1 MRYIEDLREDEH
13 LTEHYYCKQKQSF
26 KTKAGKTYYSLRL
39 QDKTGIIDAKIWE
52 LGNDIKNFEE
62 GDFVKIDAVV
72 SSYQDALQLKINRL
86 RKSKEGEYD
95 PLNYIPSTDKD
106 VNIIHDEIMGYI
118 KSMSNPFIRELTENI
133 LTKNN
138 RIANAIKKHSAAKTM
153 HHSYMGGLIEH
164 TLSVAQI
171 CDFLA
176 PRYKF
181 VNRDML
187 VALAI
192 LHDLGKIYE
201 LSEFPENDY
210 TDEGQLIGH
219 IVIGYELIDKAA
231 AEIKGFP
238 DELKMLMKHC
248 ILAHHGEHEYGSPK
262 QPKIIEA
269 YILHLADNM
278 DAKIKMF
285 EEALS
290 NDNSKGNWLGWQR
303 LLERNIRKSYS

>member
-1 MRYIEDLREDEH
+1 MRYIEDLKEDEH
-13 LTEHYYCKQKQSF
+13 LVEHYYCKQKQSL
-26 KTKAGKTYYSLRL
+26 KTKAGKTFYSLKL

-62 GDFVKIDAVV
+62 GDFIKIDAFV
-72 SSYQDALQLKINRL
+72 SSYQNELQLKISKL
-86 RKSKEGEYD
+86 RKSTDGEYD
-95 PLNYIPSTDKD
+95 PLNYVPSTDKD
-106 VNIIHDEIMGYI
+106 VDSAYSEILDYI
-118 KSMSNPFIRELTENI
+118 KSMKNTHIRELTENI
-133 LTKNN
+133 LIKNK
-138 RIANAIKKHSAAKTM
+138 RIADAIKTHSAAKTM

-187 VALAI
+187 VSIAI

-201 LSEFPENDY
+201 LSSFPENDY
-210 TDEGQLIGH
+210 TDEGELIGH
-219 IVIGYELIDKAA
+219 IIVGTELIEQAA
-231 AEIKGFP
+231 SDIEGFP

-248 ILAHHGEHEYGSPK
+248 ILAHHGEYEYGSPK
-262 QPKIIEA
+262 LPKTIEA

-285 EEALS
+285 EEALEKDS
-290 NDNSKGNWLGWQR
+290 SKGNWLGWQR
-303 LLERNIRKSYS
+303 ILERNIRKS